1 MASEAGAELDAPA
14 PASGYRPG
22 YEIAAERILEYIV
35 EQELPPGTRL
45 PTESAL
51 AEIVGMSRTIVR
63 EAVKILSA
71 LGRLSV
77 QRGRGIYVARPPEA
91 PWGASISGFLPADPD
106 QVGEIFEFRRF
117 VELSTT
123 DLASRRAT
131 PAQVRAIREA
141 AEHTRELAAGDLED
155 FNRADAVFHRSIG
168 EAAANTFMLG
178 CLDAVQRL
186 QQQISVIALASTAG
200 GSVSAAADQHVAIA
214 AAIADGDT
222 ALAVRLM
229 TEHVDLT
236 AQQFKSA
243 ILGRVFTAPQG
254 PSQD

>member
-1 MASEAGAELDAPA
+1 MAEPGPDAPA
-14 PASGYRPG
+14 PASSYRPG

-35 EQELPPGTRL
+35 EQQLPPGTRL

-77 QRGRGIYVARPPEA
+77 QRGRGIYVARPPEV
-91 PWGASISGFLPADPD
+91 PWGASLSGFLPADPD

-123 DLASRRAT
+123 ELASRRAT
-131 PAQVRAIREA
+131 PAQVRTIRDA
-141 AEHTRELAAGDLED
+141 ASRTLEVAAGDLEE
-155 FNRADAVFHRSIG
+155 FNRADAAFHRSVG
-168 EAAANTFMLG
+168 EAAANSFMLG

-186 QQQISVIALASTAG
+186 QRQVSVIALASTAG
-200 GSVSAAADQHVAIA
+200 GSVSTAAAQHVAIA

-222 ALAVRLM
+222 ELAVRLM
-229 TEHVDLT
+229 AEHVDLT
-236 AQQFKSA
+236 AQQFKSV
-243 ILGRVFTAPQG
+243 ILERMLGATE
-254 PSQD
+254 S